1 MPPIDQLPA
10 PSLQEHGVLM
20 RLYAATQTRCSAH
33 ISAQHAEIQRL
44 QAQVL
49 QLRARSIVRETAL
62 DWERQARQALQQQ
75 LEAQQALHAHLLPMA
90 RAVPPQPDLPTLSE
104 RATEL
109 LICQTGCVEHEDHW
123 RADDRCKRTG
133 KACVLALQP
142 DALALLHAQPATNA
156 DNAPDNKAA
165 SQQRTMPAM
174 PQR

>member
-10 PSLQEHGVLM
+10 PNLQEHGVLM

-49 QLRARSIVRETAL
+49 QLRARAIVRETAL
-62 DWERQARQALQQQ
+62 DWERQAR
-75 LEAQQALHAHLLPMA
+75 QALHAHLLPMA

-165 SQQRTMPAM
+165 SQQHTISAM